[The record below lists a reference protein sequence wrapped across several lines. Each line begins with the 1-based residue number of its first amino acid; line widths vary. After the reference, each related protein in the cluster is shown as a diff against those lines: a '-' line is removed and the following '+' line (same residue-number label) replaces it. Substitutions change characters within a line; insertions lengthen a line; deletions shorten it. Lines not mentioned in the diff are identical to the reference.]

1 MTAQGGTAMLDAEL
15 AQTQSALE
23 QSNGVLK
30 DLNSQLEQLVS
41 KSPLLRQELERKIH
55 LAQARRDCA
64 QRLVTALESEK
75 QASAP
80 PSEDA
85 KAQLVYGQHALETNR
100 ARAEFSSNQDE
111 AKVAGLLNWQ
121 RDEPHSNLLQTYQS
135 LCDFHSAA
143 GRPQR
148 QALGEFLAREKVPL
162 PQLDVLAVTWNMGNA
177 APNPLDLDK
186 LIPMRAGNRLYDL
199 VVVGA
204 QECGF
209 DLSPD
214 MLEKAT
220 RFRTQVKREAK
231 IVLQQAIVPHS
242 EDAMMEEGSTTP
254 PLLPKFVTAHFR
266 TKVEKISKR
275 AVTSRAGDYFA
286 SLISDHLNPEDYLLL
301 RLCEFSNMRLYAFV
315 RREHAQRISH
325 IDYASQSTGVGGIAG
340 NKGAVAI
347 SFRFQQFRLC
357 FISCHLA
364 AHRKFTKERN
374 SDCAEVLSMAQ
385 RKLGTHSVSYL
396 SDWDFVF
403 LLGDLN
409 YRLNLSAASP
419 SPPPTSAAA
428 GSEEDVEQFNKIK
441 ADHTEQERCQVVDMI
456 AHSQWAELLAL
467 DQLRAEQAK
476 GNALVGFQEAAV
488 YPFAPTFKVVDRTN
502 ADLNLRYANNR
513 LPAYCD
519 RILWCTTPG
528 MRLYQGHERVAQANL
543 FSPDHMT
550 TSDHNPVCSR
560 FLIDLAG
567 DSQRLSDNN
576 DIKTRLSKSRTGLA
590 ASLSL
595 PSPLSPLGG
604 MQIVFWDLRATGL
617 LSQDPTGKSDP
628 YVVAYSPELFPGP
641 KQRGSTSLLGA
652 SRTGVKFLTLSCHW
666 KNTVLVIHTPNRF
679 STPNSLRGRHVTL
692 CVRDFDFSS
701 YDDSMGEAVVLLDD
715 LVNAFEA
722 CGRTTDLVPP
732 FDSNTPGVVELRLAI
747 LLNGKHAGEMTG
759 LAALRPYADRVKA
772 SRSNSDYMWKGRA
785 LMESY
790 TQRF

>member
-1 MTAQGGTAMLDAEL
+1 MEVEL

-23 QSNGVLK
+23 QSSGVL
-30 DLNSQLEQLVS
+30 DRLNAQLEQLVS
-41 KSPLLRQELERKIH
+41 ESPLLRQELERKIH
-55 LAQARRDCA
+55 LAQAKRDCA
-64 QRLVTALESEK
+64 QRLVGALEAEQ
-75 QASAP
+75 QAS
-80 PSEDA
+80 SDDDA
-85 KAQLVYGQHALETNR
+85 AANTSR
-100 ARAEFSSNQDE
+100 ARAHFAASQDQ
-111 AKVAGLLNWQ
+111 AKVAELVNWQ
-121 RDEPHSNLLQTYQS
+121 RDEPRGDLLQTYQS
-135 LCDFHSAA
+135 LCDLHSPAS
-143 GRPQR
+143 RPQR
-148 QALGEFLAREKVPL
+148 QALGEFLASEKVPL
-162 PQLDVLAVTWNMGNA
+162 PQLEVLAVTWNMGNA

-209 DLSPD
+209 DLSPA

-231 IVLQQAIVPHS
+231 IVLQQAIVPHP
-242 EDAMMEEGSTTP
+242 EDAAMDEPGAAP
-254 PLLPKFVTAHFR
+254 PHLLPKFVTTHFR
-266 TKVEKISKR
+266 AKVEKLSKR

-315 RREHAQRISH
+315 RREHAQRVSH

-340 NKGAVAI
+340 NKGAVAV

-357 FISCHLA
+357 FISCHMA

-374 SDCAEVLSMAQ
+374 SDCAEVLAMLQ
-385 RKLGTHSVSYL
+385 RKLGAHSVSYL

-409 YRLNLSAASP
+409 YRLNLSDAPP
-419 SPPPTSAAA
+419 SPPAPTAA
-428 GSEEDVEQFNKIK
+428 GGEGVEQFNKIR
-441 ADHTEQERCQVVDMI
+441 ADHTEQERAQVVDMI
-456 AHSQWAELLAL
+456 ARSQWAELLAL

-488 YPFAPTFKVVDRTN
+488 YPFAPTFKVVDRAN
-502 ADLNLRYANNR
+502 ADWNLRYANNR

-519 RILWCTTPG
+519 RILWYATPG
-528 MRLYQGHERVAQANL
+528 MRLYQGHERVAQADL
-543 FSPDHMT
+543 FSPEHMT
-550 TSDHNPVCSR
+550 TSDHDPVCSR
-560 FLIDLAG
+560 FLVNLAG
-567 DSQRLSDNN
+567 DSQRLTGGSDVRA
-576 DIKTRLSKSRTGLA
+576 KLAKSATGLA

-595 PSPLSPLGG
+595 PSTLMAQGGAG
-604 MQIVFWDLRATGL
+604 MQIVFWDLQATGL
-617 LSQDPTGKSDP
+617 LSQDSTGTSDP
-628 YVVAYSPELFPGP
+628 YVVAYSPELFPEP
-641 KQRGSTSLLGA
+641 KQRGSSPLLGA
-652 SRTGVKFLTLSCHW
+652 SRTGVKFLTLNCRW
-666 KNTVLVIHTPNRF
+666 KDTMLVVQAPNRF
-679 STPNSLRGRHVTL
+679 ATPNSLRGRHVTL

-715 LVNAFEA
+715 LVSAFEA
-722 CGRTTDLVPP
+722 CGKTTGPP
-732 FDSNTPGVVELRLAI
+732 FVDASTPGAVQLRLAI
-747 LLNGKHAGEMTG
+747 LLNGKRAGEMTG
-759 LAALRPYADRVKA
+759 LAALCPSADRVKA